1 MNKYLILP
9 MDPKLLLECCW
20 NAKSDDGVTVS
31 PPPPQVQFYTLTL
44 QVRNAPDL
52 VAEAQLNIK
61 VLDENNKSPV
71 FTNIDSG
78 QSLVGG
84 HVLVSA
90 VGTDLIKIKINW
102 WA

>member
-1 MNKYLILP
+1 M
-9 MDPKLLLECCW
+9 
-20 NAKSDDGVTVS
+20 TVS
-31 PPPPQVQFYTLTL
+31 RCPPPPPQVQFYTLTL

-78 QSLVGG
+78 QSLEGG

-90 VGTDLIKIKINW
+90 VGTDLIKNKK
-102 WA
+102 